1 MKLTTL
7 HKLLL
12 PVGLL
17 ALGAVSAS
25 AAPVNCNTITT
36 LAQAI
41 ATDFNATPG
50 CIDANILFSNFSF
63 DFTSGTSNQNGAAPQ
78 TPAANQV
85 AFHITDDGLG
95 DYAII
100 TDFTNSVPK
109 FAVTANNTMSFELQY
124 KATELKANTTITDI
138 AGSANEGIRT
148 NTSSPFGQFLKTECQ
163 NGSYADTG
171 GANPSPLG
179 GSGGLGCAT
188 SSTVQNSFWNQSQA
202 NPGDP
207 TILANQSN
215 QAHDIN
221 TTAQHL
227 TSSGIY
233 DKANLNGGSND
244 VPSGGYQAA
253 VSTVENDLTET
264 TVSGT
269 PEPGT
274 FLLLGGALVG
284 LGVIRRRKAA

>member
-7 HKLLL
+7 RTLLL
-12 PVGLL
+12 PVSLL

-63 DFTSGTSNQNGAAPQ
+63 DFTSGTSNSGPNPQ
-78 TPAANQV
+78 TPSATQV

-95 DYAII
+95 DYSII

-109 FAVTANNTMSFELQY
+109 FAVTANNTMAFELQY
-124 KATELKANTTITDI
+124 KATELKASTTITDV

-148 NTSSPFGQFLKTECQ
+148 NSPSPSGRFIKTECA
-163 NGSYADTG
+163 NGVYSDTG
-171 GANPSPLG
+171 GSNPSPLD
-179 GSGGLGCAT
+179 SCST
-188 SSTVQNSFWNQSQA
+188 TESSVQNSTWNQSQA
-202 NPGDP
+202 NAGDP
-207 TILANQSN
+207 TIIANQSN
-215 QAHDIN
+215 QAHDID
-221 TTAQHL
+221 TTSQHL
-227 TSSGIY
+227 LSVGIY
-233 DKANLNGGSND
+233 DNARLNGGSTD

-253 VSTVENDLTET
+253 VGTIENDLTETT